1 MSTLHQLFIQPTV
14 DWARAIAREW
24 DRFWFTPQQPHTLA
38 LIRILGGGM
47 ILYTHL
53 VWSLNLLAFLGP
65 NGWLPVET
73 VALIKQS
80 PPRQSLWSE
89 QVVEGSSY
97 AWSYLYYVDS
107 PALLWM
113 LHIAAL
119 IVLAMFTLGLFT
131 RVTSILTFI
140 ITLSYCHRLEG
151 SLFGL
156 DQINA
161 LIATYV
167 MLGDSGA
174 VWSLDC
180 WRKTRGGKSLP
191 IQPAIG
197 TNIAIRLI
205 QIHMCVIYLFG
216 GIGKARGDTWW
227 EGSALW
233 FAFATLEYQS
243 LDMVWTVHLP
253 WLLALLT
260 HITLFWELAYAFL
273 IWPKLTRPIMLVLAV
288 LVHAGIGLCM
298 GMKTFGLMMIF
309 ANLAFV
315 YPEYVQ
321 ATVAA
326 LSRLVRRE
334 RTVKQEKA
342 GNVLAKAQ
350 RPDSRIAAAT
360 GSNSS
365 GVASA

>member
-1 MSTLHQLFIQPTV
+1 MSTLHQLFIKPTV

-47 ILYTHL
+47 IFYTHL

-65 NGWLPVET
+65 KGWLPTST

-167 MLGDSGA
+167 MLGQSGA
-174 VWSLDC
+174 VWSLDR
-180 WRKTRGGKSLP
+180 WLAKRRGNALP

-315 YPEYVQ
+315 YPEYVE
-321 ATVAA
+321 ATVGA
-326 LSRLVRRE
+326 LGRMLVRR
-334 RTVKQEKA
+334 TAPHVQKPPHMQKQSA
-342 GNVLAKAQ
+342 RHTTGAQ
-350 RPDSRIAAAT
+350 PLECS
-360 GSNSS
+360 GS
-365 GVASA
+365 